1 MSTTPLS
8 QSQLVEKDF
17 KRNFFLGV
25 ANGVLFNLAWAFT
38 SGSTVL
44 PLFISKLT
52 SSNILIGLASTLEAV
67 GWFLPQM
74 AVAAVT
80 LHRRD
85 QIPLYIKTAF
95 LRGGSFLLLAILV
108 FFSGAGNPSYLLT
121 GFFFL
126 FSIYALGGG
135 LAGVAFTDVV
145 GKTIPQNKR
154 GSFFGTRMFFGG
166 GLAALA
172 GILIERILREYGF
185 PKNFGVLFLIAAVLI
200 VFALLSFSLVKET
213 PIRKRPEKRKFREN
227 LRSGFNTLKRD
238 KNFRIL
244 LWTRVA
250 IGAYVLGFPFYIIF
264 AKRFLFIP
272 TSVAGIFLSVQMVG
286 YLSSNVLWGYLSNNK
301 SNKLVLFLSAICS
314 TICPLLLILSI
325 LTKIPVWLYG
335 SIFFFLGATISG
347 LDMGYTN
354 YLLEIAPEDRRP
366 IYVGFFNTIVG
377 PTIFLSA
384 VGGLI
389 IQITSFAFLYSL
401 VFLISLISIFLS
413 LSLREAEKT
422 VELTNH

>member
-1 MSTTPLS
+1 M
-8 QSQLVEKDF
+8 
-17 KRNFFLGV
+17 
-25 ANGVLFNLAWAFT
+25 
-38 SGSTVL
+38 
-44 PLFISKLT
+44 
-52 SSNILIGLASTLEAV
+52 
-67 GWFLPQM
+67 
-74 AVAAVT
+74 
-80 LHRRD
+80 
-85 QIPLYIKTAF
+85 
-95 LRGGSFLLLAILV
+95 LLAILV

>member
-1 MSTTPLS
+1 M
-8 QSQLVEKDF
+8 F
-17 KRNFFLGV
+17 NF
-25 ANGVLFNLAWAFT
+25 AWAFT
-38 SGSTVL
+38 NGSTVL

-52 SSNILIGLASTLEAV
+52 SSNILVGLASTLEAL

-80 LHRRD
+80 LHQKD
-85 QIPLYIKTAF
+85 QMPLYVKMAF
-95 LRGGSFLLLAILV
+95 LRGGSFLLLAMVV
-108 FFSGAGNPSYLLT
+108 FFSKAVNPFCLLI

-145 GKTIPQNKR
+145 GKTIPQGKR
-154 GSFFGTRMFFGG
+154 GSFFGMRMFFGG

-172 GILIERILREYGF
+172 GILIERILRTHNF
-185 PKNFGVLFLIAAVLI
+185 PKNFGIMFTVAAALIIL
-200 VFALLSFSLVKET
+200 ALLSFSLVKE
-213 PIRKRPEKRKFREN
+213 PPVGKRPERGRFREN
-227 LRSGFNTLKRD
+227 LRLGFETVKRD
-238 KNFRIL
+238 RNFRMLI
-244 LWTRVA
+244 WTRVA

-264 AKRFLFIP
+264 AKEYLLIP
-272 TSVAGIFLSVQMVG
+272 TSIAGIFLSVQMAG
-286 YLSSNVLWGYLSNNK
+286 YLSSNILWGYLSNNK
-301 SNKLVLFLSAICS
+301 SNKLVLLLSAICS

-325 LTKIPVWLYG
+325 LAEIPVWLYG
-335 SIFFFLGATISG
+335 SIFFFLGATIAG

-366 IYVGFFNTIVG
+366 IYVGFLNTIVG

-389 IQITSFAFLYSL
+389 IQLTSFAFLYSL
-401 VFLISLISIFLS
+401 VLLISIVSIFLS
-413 LSLREAEKT
+413 LSLGES
-422 VELTNH
+422 LTAD

>member
-1 MSTTPLS
+1 MSTTSLNRH
-8 QSQLVEKDF
+8 QFVEKHF

-25 ANGVLFNLAWAFT
+25 ANGVLFNFAWAFT

-52 SSNILIGLASTLEAV
+52 SSNILVGLASTLEAL

-80 LHRRD
+80 LHQKD
-85 QIPLYIKTAF
+85 QMPLYVKMAF
-95 LRGGSFLLLAILV
+95 LRGGSFLLLAMVV
-108 FFSGAGNPSYLLT
+108 FFSKAVNPFYLLI

-145 GKTIPQNKR
+145 GKTIPQRKR
-154 GSFFGTRMFFGG
+154 GSFFGMRMFFGG

-172 GILIERILREYGF
+172 GILIERILRTHSF
-185 PKNFGVLFLIAAVLI
+185 PKNFGIMFTVAAALII
-200 VFALLSFSLVKET
+200 FALLSFSLVKE
-213 PIRKRPEKRKFREN
+213 PPVGKRPERRSFREN
-227 LRSGFNTLKRD
+227 LRLGFETLKRD
-238 KNFRIL
+238 RNFRMLI
-244 LWTRVA
+244 WTRVA

-264 AKRFLFIP
+264 AKKHLLIP
-272 TSVAGIFLSVQMVG
+272 TSIAGIFLSVQMAG
-286 YLSSNVLWGYLSNNK
+286 YLSSNILWGYLSNNK
-301 SNKLVLFLSAICS
+301 SNKLVLLLSAICS

-325 LTKIPVWLYG
+325 LTEIPVWLYG
-335 SIFFFLGATISG
+335 SIFFFLGATIAG

-366 IYVGFFNTIVG
+366 IYVGFLNTIVG

-384 VGGLI
+384 IGGLI
-389 IQITSFAFLYSL
+389 IQLTSFAFLYSL
-401 VFLISLISIFLS
+401 VLLISIVSIFLS
-413 LSLREAEKT
+413 LSLGETKE
-422 VELTNH
+422 ELSP

>member
-1 MSTTPLS
+1 MSATSIS
-8 QSQLVEKDF
+8 QRQFAEKHF

-25 ANGVLFNLAWAFT
+25 ANGVLFNFAWAFT

-52 SSNILIGLASTLEAV
+52 SSNILVGLASTLEAV

-80 LHRRD
+80 LH
-85 QIPLYIKTAF
+85 QKSQMSLYIKTAF

-108 FFSGAGNPSYLLT
+108 FSSRMVNPSYLLIS
-121 GFFFL
+121 FFFL

-135 LAGVAFTDVV
+135 LAGVSFTDVV

-154 GSFFGTRMFFGG
+154 GSFFGMRMFFGG

-172 GILIERILREYGF
+172 GILIERILRVCEF
-185 PKNFGVLFLIAAVLI
+185 PKNFGVGFLIAAVLI
-200 VFALLSFSLVKET
+200 IFALLSFSLVKE
-213 PIRKRPEKRKFREN
+213 PAVRKRPGRRKIREN
-227 LRSGFNTLKRD
+227 LRLGFETLKRD
-238 KNFRIL
+238 RNLRMLI
-244 LWTRVA
+244 WTRVA

-264 AKRFLFIP
+264 AKKFLHVP
-272 TSVAGIFLSVQMVG
+272 TSIAGIFLSVQMAG
-286 YLSSNVLWGYLSNNK
+286 YLSSNILWGYLSNNK
-301 SNKLVLFLSAICS
+301 SNRLVLILSAICS
-314 TICPLLLILSI
+314 AVCPLLLILSI
-325 LTKIPVWLYG
+325 LTKIPLWLYG
-335 SIFFFLGATISG
+335 SIFFFLGATIAG

-354 YLLEIAPEDRRP
+354 YLLEIAPEERRP
-366 IYVGFFNTIVG
+366 IYIGFLNTIIG

-389 IQITSFAFLYSL
+389 IQVTSFAFLYSL
-401 VFLISLISIFLS
+401 VFLISMVSIFLS
-413 LSLREAEKT
+413 LSLREAKEP
-422 VELTNH
+422 LNP

>member
-1 MSTTPLS
+1 MSTTSLNRH
-8 QSQLVEKDF
+8 QFVEKHF

-25 ANGVLFNLAWAFT
+25 ANGVLFNFAWAFT

-52 SSNILIGLASTLEAV
+52 SSNILVGLASTLEAL

-80 LHRRD
+80 LH
-85 QIPLYIKTAF
+85 QKNQMPLYIKMAF
-95 LRGGSFLLLAILV
+95 LRGGSFLLLAMVV
-108 FFSGAGNPSYLLT
+108 FFSKGENPFYLLI

-145 GKTIPQNKR
+145 GKTIPQRKR
-154 GSFFGTRMFFGG
+154 GSFFGMRMFFGG

-172 GILIERILREYGF
+172 GILIERILRTHNF
-185 PKNFGVLFLIAAVLI
+185 PKNFGIMFTVAAVLI
-200 VFALLSFSLVKET
+200 ILALLSFSLVKE
-213 PIRKRPEKRKFREN
+213 PPVGKRPERRRFGEN
-227 LRSGFNTLKRD
+227 LRLGFETLKRD
-238 KNFRIL
+238 KNFRMLI
-244 LWTRVA
+244 WTRVA

-264 AKRFLFIP
+264 AKEYLLIP
-272 TSVAGIFLSVQMVG
+272 TNIAGIFLSVQMAG
-286 YLSSNVLWGYLSNNK
+286 YLSSNILWGYLSNNK
-301 SNKLVLFLSAICS
+301 SNKLVLLLSAICS
-314 TICPLLLILSI
+314 AVCPLLLILSI

-335 SIFFFLGATISG
+335 SIFFFLGATIAG

-366 IYVGFFNTIVG
+366 IYVGFLNTIVG

-384 VGGLI
+384 IGGLI
-389 IQITSFAFLYSL
+389 IQLTSFAFLYSL
-401 VFLISLISIFLS
+401 VFLISIVSIFLS
-413 LSLREAEKT
+413 LSLGESKEA
-422 VELTNH
+422 LSP

>member
-1 MSTTPLS
+1 MSTTSLS
-8 QSQLVEKDF
+8 QDQFVEKHF
-17 KRNFFLGV
+17 RRNFFLGV
-25 ANGVLFNLAWAFT
+25 ANGVLFNFAWAFT

-52 SSNILIGLASTLEAV
+52 SSNILVGLASTLEAV

-80 LHRRD
+80 LH
-85 QIPLYIKTAF
+85 QKNQMPLYIKTAF

-108 FFSGAGNPSYLLT
+108 FFSRIVSPSYLLIT
-121 GFFFL
+121 FFFL

-135 LAGVAFTDVV
+135 LAGVSFTDVV
-145 GKTIPQNKR
+145 GKAIPQNKR
-154 GSFFGTRMFFGG
+154 GSFFGMRMFFGG

-172 GILIERILREYGF
+172 GILIERILRVHEF

-200 VFALLSFSLVKET
+200 ISALLSFSLVKE
-213 PIRKRPEKRKFREN
+213 PPVRERPERRKFKEN
-227 LRSGFNTLKRD
+227 LRLGFETLKRD
-238 KNFRIL
+238 KNFRML
-244 LWTRVA
+244 LWTRVV

-264 AKRFLFIP
+264 AKKFLHVP
-272 TSVAGIFLSVQMVG
+272 TSIAGVFLSVQMAG
-286 YLSSNVLWGYLSNNK
+286 YLSSNILWGHLSNNK
-301 SNKLVLFLSAICS
+301 SNKLVLLLSAICS
-314 TICPLLLILSI
+314 AVCPSLLILSI
-325 LTKIPVWLYG
+325 LTKIPIWLYG

-347 LDMGYTN
+347 VDMGYTN

-366 IYVGFFNTIVG
+366 IYVGFLNTIVG

-389 IQITSFAFLYSL
+389 IQVSSFAFLYSL
-401 VFLISLISIFLS
+401 VFFISIVSIFLS
-413 LSLREAEKT
+413 LFLGETKK
-422 VELTNH
+422 H

>member
-1 MSTTPLS
+1 MSTTSLS
-8 QSQLVEKDF
+8 QQKFVEKHF

-25 ANGVLFNLAWAFT
+25 ANGVLFNFAWAFT

-44 PLFISKLT
+44 PLFVSKLT
-52 SSNILIGLASTLEAV
+52 SSNILVGLASTLEAL

-80 LHRRD
+80 LH
-85 QIPLYIKTAF
+85 QKNQMPLYIKTAF
-95 LRGGSFLLLAILV
+95 LRGGSFFLLAILV
-108 FFSGAGNPSYLLT
+108 FFSRIVNPSYLLIT
-121 GFFFL
+121 FFFL

-135 LAGVAFTDVV
+135 LAGVSFTDVV
-145 GKTIPQNKR
+145 GKSIPQNKR
-154 GSFFGTRMFFGG
+154 GSFFGMRMFFGG

-172 GILIERILREYGF
+172 GILIERILRVYDF

-200 VFALLSFSLVKET
+200 IFALLSFSLVKE
-213 PIRKRPEKRKFREN
+213 PPVRKRPGRKKFREN
-227 LRSGFNTLKRD
+227 LRSGFETLKSDR
-238 KNFRIL
+238 NYRMLI
-244 LWTRVA
+244 WTRVA
-250 IGAYVLGFPFYIIF
+250 IGAYVMGFPFYIIF
-264 AKRFLFIP
+264 AKKFLHVP
-272 TSVAGIFLSVQMVG
+272 TSIAGIFLSVQMVG
-286 YLSSNVLWGYLSNNK
+286 YLSSNILWGHLSNNK

-314 TICPLLLILSI
+314 AVCPLLLILSI

-354 YLLEIAPEDRRP
+354 YLLEIAPEERRP
-366 IYVGFFNTIVG
+366 IYVGFLNTIVG

-389 IQITSFAFLYSL
+389 IQVSSFAFLYSL
-401 VFLISLISIFLS
+401 VLLISIVSIFLS
-413 LSLREAEKT
+413 LSLGETKKS
-422 VELTNH
+422 LS

>member
-1 MSTTPLS
+1 M
-8 QSQLVEKDF
+8 F
-17 KRNFFLGV
+17 NF
-25 ANGVLFNLAWAFT
+25 AWAFT

-52 SSNILIGLASTLEAV
+52 SSNILVGLASTLEAL

-80 LHRRD
+80 LHQKD
-85 QIPLYIKTAF
+85 QMPLYVKMAF
-95 LRGGSFLLLAILV
+95 LRGGSFLLLAMVV
-108 FFSGAGNPSYLLT
+108 FFSKAVNPFCLLI

-145 GKTIPQNKR
+145 GKTIPQGKR
-154 GSFFGTRMFFGG
+154 GSFFGMRMFFGG

-172 GILIERILREYGF
+172 GILIERILRTHNF
-185 PKNFGVLFLIAAVLI
+185 PKNFGIMFTVAAALIIL
-200 VFALLSFSLVKET
+200 ALLSFSLVKE
-213 PIRKRPEKRKFREN
+213 PPVGKRPERGRFREN
-227 LRSGFNTLKRD
+227 LRLGFETVKRD
-238 KNFRIL
+238 RNFRMLI
-244 LWTRVA
+244 WTRVA

-264 AKRFLFIP
+264 AKEYLLIP
-272 TSVAGIFLSVQMVG
+272 TSIAGIFLSVQMAG
-286 YLSSNVLWGYLSNNK
+286 YLSSNILWGYLSNNK
-301 SNKLVLFLSAICS
+301 SNKLVLLLSAICS

-325 LTKIPVWLYG
+325 LAEIPVWLYG
-335 SIFFFLGATISG
+335 SIFFFLGATIAG

-366 IYVGFFNTIVG
+366 IYVGFLNTIVG

-389 IQITSFAFLYSL
+389 IQLTSFAFLYSL
-401 VFLISLISIFLS
+401 VLLISIVSIFLS
-413 LSLREAEKT
+413 LSLGES
-422 VELTNH
+422 LTAD